1 MAGALVKRDLH
12 LLLFSMIYD
21 WRERSLEMEEERE
34 KRDTS
39 AAPSS
44 PGQYEVE
51 NERDCEWGI
60 YNVVAAH
67 GWFLNFQSMQW
78 NPSHP

>member
-1 MAGALVKRDLH
+1 MKRDLH

-21 WRERSLEMEEERE
+21 WRERTGEMEEEERE
-34 KRDTS
+34 ERETS

-51 NERDCEWGI
+51 NERDCK
-60 YNVVAAH
+60 
-67 GWFLNFQSMQW
+67 
-78 NPSHP
+78 

>member
-1 MAGALVKRDLH
+1 MCIHKLCLTSEQMARALVKRDLH

-21 WRERSLEMEEERE
+21 WRERTGEMEEEERE
-34 KRDTS
+34 KRETS

-51 NERDCEWGI
+51 NERDCKWGI
-60 YNVVAAH
+60 IAAN
-67 GWFLNFQSMQW
+67 G
-78 NPSHP
+78 